1 MKKVAIIGTV
11 GIPAGYGGF
20 ETLVHHLVQ
29 HLDNEFD
36 FTVYCSAPA
45 YKDKPARFGRTK
57 LEYIRLNANGA
68 QSIPYDIVS
77 MTSAVFSG
85 HDILLVLGVS
95 GALFLPFIRLF
106 TNKKL
111 IVHIDGLEW
120 RRNKWNTF
128 AKKFLKFSEY
138 IGVKFGH
145 KIIADNSEIR
155 TYIEQEYQK
164 DSCLIEYGADHIIQN
179 LYPQKGSYAFSV
191 CRIEPENNIHVILE
205 AFSQSGQPIKF
216 VGNWE
221 KSAYGKALR
230 EKYSAFDNIELL
242 APIYDQEKLDLLRSN
257 CKVYIHGHSAGGTN
271 PSLVEA
277 MYLGLPIFAFDVP
290 YNRATTEDKCLY
302 FEDAAALT
310 KLLKEK
316 SEGGSQVLN
325 AIGCDMKEIAKR
337 RYEWSI
343 ISESYRSVLEAV

>member
-1 MKKVAIIGTV
+1 MKKVAIIGIV

-45 YKDKPARFGRTK
+45 YKDKPAHFGRTR
-57 LEYIRLNANGA
+57 LEYIKLNANGA
-68 QSIPYDIVS
+68 QSIAYDIVS

-120 RRNKWNTF
+120 RRNKWNNF

-138 IGVKFGH
+138 VGVKFGH
-145 KIIADNSEIR
+145 KIIADNSVIR
-155 TYIEQEYQK
+155 TYIQEEYKK
-164 DSCLIEYGADHIIQN
+164 DSVLIEYGADHIIEN
-179 LYPQKGSYAFSV
+179 SSPQRGGYAFSV
-191 CRIEPENNIHVILE
+191 CRIEPENNIHVILD
-205 AFSQSGQPIKF
+205 AFAQTGQPIKF

-221 KSAYGKALR
+221 KSPYGKALL
-230 EKYSAFDNIELL
+230 EKYSAFGNIKLL
-242 APIYDQEKLDLLRSN
+242 APVYDQVKLDLLRSN
-257 CKVYIHGHSAGGTN
+257 CSVYIHGHSAGGTN

-277 MYLGLPIFAFDVP
+277 MYLGLPILAFDVP
-290 YNRATTEDKCLY
+290 YNRATTENKCLY
-302 FEDAAALT
+302 FEDAAALAS
-310 KLLKEK
+310 LLKENND
-316 SEGGSQVLN
+316 GNPGPLRV
-325 AIGCDMKEIAKR
+325 IGQNMTEIAKR
-337 RYEWSI
+337 RYKWSI
-343 ISESYRSVLEAV
+343 ISDSYKSVLEAL